1 MTKVNEGHAPQCTI
15 SALRRSI
22 AVVGDDPLM
31 VRALD
36 RLLRTAGYN
45 VGVSDRFSDQVGPR
59 SSRSPR
65 PDIALTIVDVPD
77 DWART
82 HVVGTSPERPRDVEP
97 GKILWISAAPSFDD
111 APEGCLVKPFTSSQ
125 LLDKVRALL
134 SRQPI
139 R

>member
-45 VGVSDRFSDQVGPR
+45 VGVSDRFSDLAGPR
-59 SSRSPR
+59 GSRSPG
-65 PDIALTIVDVPD
+65 PEIALTIVDVPD

-82 HVVGTSPERPRDVEP
+82 HSVGTSPERPRDVESD
-97 GKILWISAAPSFDD
+97 KILWISAGPSIEE
-111 APEGCLVKPFTSSQ
+111 APEGCLVKPFTSTQ
-125 LLDKVRALL
+125 LLDKVRTLL
-134 SRQPI
+134 SRQPT